1 LPIPLLSRLLLQCPP
16 TMDRVVRAAS
26 LSAGQPHVRAL
37 AWARVPAW
45 DCCLG
50 GREAG
55 RAWCQGGLLPEG
67 AAFSGSWMM
76 QLICCR
82 TKVLLIRGEPLITG
96 DCTFPKNLRYE
107 IWADLSPMVIR
118 YAHKIISTNH
128 VVVIRTRKRP
138 FKSNILQS
146 LDKLGSGYWHKS
158 TQ

>member
-1 LPIPLLSRLLLQCPP
+1 MASHPVGSSCRRGSPALMLQW
-16 TMDRVVRAAS
+16 RVRS
-26 LSAGQPHVRAL
+26 LVRAL
-37 AWARVPAW
+37 AWALVPPGLAAW
-45 DCCLG
+45 G
-50 GREAG
+50 AG
-55 RAWCQGGLLPEG
+55 RPVGRAVRGGLSPRW
-67 AAFSGSWMM
+67 AAFSRSWMM

-82 TKVLLIRGEPLITG
+82 TKGLLIRGEPLITG

-146 LDKLGSGYWHKS
+146 LDELGSGYWHKS

>member
-1 LPIPLLSRLLLQCPP
+1 MKESCSPSRSLRERLICWHLLPRRARARSR
-16 TMDRVVRAAS
+16 MGAR
-26 LSAGQPHVRAL
+26 
-37 AWARVPAW
+37 ARVGLLPGGP
-45 DCCLG
+45 G
-50 GREAG
+50 GRSG
-55 RAWCQGGLLPEG
+55 LVSGGLLPRW

>member
-1 LPIPLLSRLLLQCPP
+1 MASAMGLPVG
-16 TMDRVVRAAS
+16 RVVRAMLQSTSRA
-26 LSAGQPHVRAL
+26 LVLAL

-45 DCCLG
+45 ACRME

-55 RAWCQGGLLPEG
+55 RAWCQGGLPPRW

-82 TKVLLIRGEPLITG
+82 TKGLLIRGEPLITG